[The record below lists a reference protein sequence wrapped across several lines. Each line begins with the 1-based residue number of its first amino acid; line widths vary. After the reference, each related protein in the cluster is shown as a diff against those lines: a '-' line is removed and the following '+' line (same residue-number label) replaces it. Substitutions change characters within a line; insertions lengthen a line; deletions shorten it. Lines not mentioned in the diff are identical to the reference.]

1 MPAKKSNNKA
11 EKKTAK
17 KAAGSKS
24 SGRKAVRAVSNMNNR
39 KEPASKQS
47 DKKKAGSGKRASDKT
62 TAKKISIKK
71 SVKETGLPKSTRS
84 KSSVLVAPGK
94 ISEKKNV
101 PANKSAKAPATK
113 QSKKETSLN
122 NISGTVKR
130 PPSRVFGSEGRKY
143 EEYIQ
148 PMLASLEDQPFDDN
162 EWIFEMKW
170 DGYRAI
176 AEWNKK
182 KLKLYSRN
190 GLSFVQKY
198 PPVAEAI
205 TQLKHDC
212 VLDGEIVVLND
223 KGRPRF
229 QMLQEYDQDPRH
241 PIYYYV
247 FDLLFLD
254 GKDIRGL
261 PLLQR
266 KELLQQFLKSYKGDV
281 IRYSDHVTGSGKK
294 FFHHVKKLD
303 FEGMMAKKADSEYYS
318 GTRTREWLKIKHLNN
333 QEAVIVGFT
342 APRRSRKYFGA
353 LILGEFKGRGLQYI
367 GHTGTGFTHDKLK
380 DLWNLMQP
388 LITTSSPFP
397 EKIKVNAP
405 VTWIRPEIVCE
416 VKFTEQTNEGILRHP
431 VFLGLREDKAAQE
444 VTQNND
450 R

>member
-1 MPAKKSNNKA
+1 MPERKPDKKKSAAKPV
-11 EKKTAK
+11 AK
-17 KAAGSKS
+17 KAAVKAAGKGVAGRSSKAKPVA
-24 SGRKAVRAVSNMNNR
+24 GKAAA
-39 KEPASKQS
+39 PKQAA
-47 DKKKAGSGKRASDKT
+47 KKAAS
-62 TAKKISIKK
+62 
-71 SVKETGLPKSTRS
+71 
-84 KSSVLVAPGK
+84 
-94 ISEKKNV
+94 
-101 PANKSAKAPATK
+101 
-113 QSKKETSLN
+113 
-122 NISGTVKR
+122 
-130 PPSRVFGSEGRKY
+130 RKY
-143 EEYIQ
+143 DQFIA
-148 PMLASLEDQPFDDN
+148 PMLATLAEQPFDN
-162 EWIFEMKW
+162 PEWIFEMKW

-176 AEWNKK
+176 AEWQKK

-212 VLDGEIVVLND
+212 VLDGEIVVLNN

-241 PIYYYV
+241 PLHYYV

-254 GKDIRGL
+254 GKDIREL
-261 PLLQR
+261 PLINR
-266 KELLQQFLKSYKGDV
+266 KELLQKLLSTYKGDV
-281 IRYSDHVTGSGKK
+281 IRYSDHVSTSGKK

-318 GTRTREWLKIKHLNN
+318 GVRTREWLKIKHLNN

-353 LILGEFKGRGLQYI
+353 LILGEFKGRTLRYI
-367 GHTGTGFTHDKLK
+367 GHTGTGFDHTTLK
-380 DLWNLMQP
+380 ELWNLMQP
-388 LITTSSPFP
+388 LITTQSPFA

-405 VTWIRPEIVCE
+405 VTWIKPTIVCE

-431 VFLGLREDKAAQE
+431 VFLGLREDKAARE

-450 R
+450 K

>member
-1 MPAKKSNNKA
+1 MPERKPGKKKAAAKPGA
-11 EKKTAK
+11 KKTAG
-17 KAAGSKS
+17 KAAG
-24 SGRKAVRAVSNMNNR
+24 KAV
-39 KEPASKQS
+39 S
-47 DKKKAGSGKRASDKT
+47 D
-62 TAKKISIKK
+62 
-71 SVKETGLPKSTRS
+71 
-84 KSSVLVAPGK
+84 
-94 ISEKKNV
+94 
-101 PANKSAKAPATK
+101 
-113 QSKKETSLN
+113 
-122 NISGTVKR
+122 
-130 PPSRVFGSEGRKY
+130 PSRKY
-143 EEYIQ
+143 DEFID
-148 PMLASLEDQPFDDN
+148 PMLATLAEQPFDDA

-176 AEWNKK
+176 AEWRKK

-205 TQLKHDC
+205 TKLSHDC

-241 PIYYYV
+241 PLHYYV

-254 GKDIRGL
+254 GKDLREL
-261 PLLQR
+261 PLINR
-266 KELLQQFLKSYKGDV
+266 KELLHKLLSSYKGDV
-281 IRYSDHVTGSGKK
+281 IRYSDHVSTNGKK

-318 GTRTREWLKIKHLNN
+318 GVRTREWLKVKHLNN

-353 LILGEFKGRGLQYI
+353 LILGEFKGRNLQYI
-367 GHTGTGFTHDKLK
+367 GHTGTGFNHEKLK
-380 DLWNLMQP
+380 ELWTLMQP
-388 LITTSSPFP
+388 LITTQSPFA

-405 VTWIRPEIVCE
+405 VTWIKPSLVCE

-431 VFLGLREDKAAQE
+431 VFLGLREDKAAKE

-450 R
+450 K